1 MKKRNFLSKLICLQL
16 VLTFMIGL
24 TSISFADSSEPLALV
39 KSSLTNGAVDV
50 ATDLQIDLEFT
61 KNIRS
66 SQDVIDHNKSCV
78 SLKDSA
84 GNNIDIEV
92 IMEVAGKDQ
101 PDSVKRT
108 MIVKTVKS
116 LKNNTAYSLIIK
128 GGSEG
133 LKANNSSLIMDKDEV
148 INFTTV
154 KGPEVVEP
162 ENPGESTEPG
172 DPEENPQEPVNPG
185 ESDNDS
191 FEDTNKPEDDAQVPS
206 DTEEDDAQVPSDIE
220 EDNTNDDTNK
230 GEDNQIEDVENV
242 GSNDNPKT
250 GDPIT
255 IGMYAGAMLLSSGV
269 LIRSKRK

>member
-24 TSISFADSSEPLALV
+24 TGISFADSSEPLALV
-39 KSSLTNGAVDV
+39 KSSITNGAVDV

-61 KNIRS
+61 KNIKP
-66 SQDVIDHNKSCV
+66 SQDVIDYNKSCV
-78 SLKDSA
+78 YLRDSS
-84 GNNIDIEV
+84 GNSIDIEV

-108 MIVKTVKS
+108 MTVKTVKS

-133 LKANNSSLIMDKDEV
+133 LKANNSSLIMDKDAV
-148 INFTTV
+148 INFITV
-154 KGPEVVEP
+154 KDSEVVEP
-162 ENPGESTEPG
+162 ENPGESTEPEE
-172 DPEENPQEPVNPG
+172 PEENPQEPVNPG

-191 FEDTNKPEDDAQVPS
+191 SEDTNKPEDDA
-206 DTEEDDAQVPSDIE
+206 DTEEDDTQVPSDIE

-230 GEDNQIEDVENV
+230 GEDNKIEDVENV
-242 GSNDNPKT
+242 ASNDNPKT

-255 IGMYAGAMLLSSGV
+255 IGVYAGAMLLSSGV